1 MSLSPVSTSAKVEPK
16 VLSGNLENFTKENMG
31 AFLGKGGDKLKK
43 FVTVKSAIMV
53 KDAYKKDFEEDDT
66 SKTNPDELGSVLIK
80 VKIEGENEYQVSIHN
95 EKENLDK
102 YLDIV
107 MKNLFTHAKN
117 CSKKRVVENKYRN
130 KIAFVAEL
138 NHEGLIG
145 KFVGSGGKKIKML
158 IPSIGLALIISS
170 CQSSFLTSM
179 DDKGTTST
187 LNVLSNNKGE
197 DAAHLA
203 AINEVLDASVDSVPT
218 ISAMGY
224 AVVSSQPGRSANQKR
239 LMAIRSAR
247 MAAMRDLAEQIH
259 GLKVEGNTTV
269 IDLMVQNDTFRG
281 IVSGTIRGARTVR
294 INPTGSDTY
303 EVLLEID
310 KDTLSYLLRQA
321 RTVA

>member
-1 MSLSPVSTSAKVEPK
+1 M
-16 VLSGNLENFTKENMG
+16 NKE
-31 AFLGKGGDKLKK
+31 K
-43 FVTVKSAIMV
+43 
-53 KDAYKKDFEEDDT
+53 
-66 SKTNPDELGSVLIK
+66 LIK
-80 VKIEGENEYQVSIHN
+80 RLMPAV
-95 EKENLDK
+95 
-102 YLDIV
+102 
-107 MKNLFTHAKN
+107 
-117 CSKKRVVENKYRN
+117 
-130 KIAFVAEL
+130 
-138 NHEGLIG
+138 
-145 KFVGSGGKKIKML
+145 
-158 IPSIGLALIISS
+158 GLALFVSG
-170 CQSSFLTSM
+170 CQSSFLTNM
-179 DDKGTTST
+179 DDKGTAST
-187 LNVLSNNKGE
+187 LNVLSNNNGE

-203 AINEVLDASVDSVPT
+203 AINEVLDASVDKVPT

-321 RTVA
+321 RNVA

>member
-1 MSLSPVSTSAKVEPK
+1 MNKDKV
-16 VLSGNLENFTKENMG
+16 
-31 AFLGKGGDKLKK
+31 
-43 FVTVKSAIMV
+43 I
-53 KDAYKKDFEEDDT
+53 
-66 SKTNPDELGSVLIK
+66 
-80 VKIEGENEYQVSIHN
+80 
-95 EKENLDK
+95 
-102 YLDIV
+102 
-107 MKNLFTHAKN
+107 
-117 CSKKRVVENKYRN
+117 R
-130 KIAFVAEL
+130 
-138 NHEGLIG
+138 
-145 KFVGSGGKKIKML
+145 ML
-158 IPSIGLALIISS
+158 IPAVGLALFVSG
-170 CQSSFLTSM
+170 CQSSFLTNM
-179 DDKGTTST
+179 DDKGTAST

-203 AINEVLDASVDSVPT
+203 AINEVLDASVDKVPT

-259 GLKVEGNTTV
+259 GLKVEGKTTV

-321 RTVA
+321 RNVA

>member
-1 MSLSPVSTSAKVEPK
+1 MKKEKV
-16 VLSGNLENFTKENMG
+16 
-31 AFLGKGGDKLKK
+31 
-43 FVTVKSAIMV
+43 
-53 KDAYKKDFEEDDT
+53 
-66 SKTNPDELGSVLIK
+66 
-80 VKIEGENEYQVSIHN
+80 
-95 EKENLDK
+95 
-102 YLDIV
+102 
-107 MKNLFTHAKN
+107 
-117 CSKKRVVENKYRN
+117 
-130 KIAFVAEL
+130 
-138 NHEGLIG
+138 
-145 KFVGSGGKKIKML
+145 IKML
-158 IPSIGLALIISS
+158 IPVVGLALFVSG
-170 CQSSFLTSM
+170 CQSSFLTNM
-179 DDKGTTST
+179 DDKGTAST
-187 LNVLSNNKGE
+187 LNVLSNNNGE

-203 AINEVLDASVDSVPT
+203 AINEVLDASVDNVPT

-281 IVSGTIRGARTVR
+281 IVSGTIRGARAVR

-321 RTVA
+321 RNVA